1 MRKMVSVLLVCLML
15 LLGVACSADSSES
28 STENNTP
35 STTEQD
41 ENLNTEAEEQN
52 APQNEPLSGADNPL
66 LDDIVVEMEIDAAL
80 SQGIVTVTN
89 NGSMTFSGNV
99 SVYFENAD
107 GDPVGDDMIFV
118 EEITPGNQGYARID
132 ITEVDDV
139 TMHYSISSPEF
150 TEAPSADGGSLD
162 EEASASLTEA
172 FDLSFGGAGDP
183 QMATSWYPY
192 VAKIEVYAGETNYA
206 IITVTADATTEAID
220 RIGNTIFGN
229 YSKSFNLSRV
239 QVVDDTGAELSD
251 RAA

>member
-1 MRKMVSVLLVCLML
+1 MRKLFSMLLVCLML
-15 LLGVACSADSSES
+15 LLCVGCGADSSES
-28 STENNTP
+28 SI
-35 STTEQD
+35 EQD
-41 ENLNTEAEEQN
+41 EPSNTVAAEQDSSPNASLNG
-52 APQNEPLSGADNPL
+52 SDNPL
-66 LDDIVVEMEIDAAL
+66 LDDISVEMEIDSAL

-132 ITEVDDV
+132 IAEADDV
-139 TMHYSISSPEF
+139 TMHYSISNPEF
-150 TEAPSADGGSLD
+150 TEAPSAEDGSLD
-162 EEASASLTEA
+162 EEASASLTEE
-172 FDLSFGGAGDP
+172 FDLSFGGAGNP

-192 VAKIEVYAGETNYA
+192 VSKIEVFAGETNYA
-206 IITVTADATTEAID
+206 IITVSADATAEAID

-239 QVVDDTGAELSD
+239 QVVDDTGTALFD